1 MSSPPP
7 AAESAAA
14 ESRSPVVPS
23 ARAMNLLFAV
33 LTLASLGLL
42 AWGIYL
48 AAEKVTWSVLAGG
61 AAATA
66 ASLAAWPLARGLAQ
80 VAALLA
86 RFEQNLGDAL
96 RPVRHNTD
104 AAVRSLQ
111 KLETNTAIS
120 ERAKRVAYREKDRD
134 AMRHAIEED
143 LQQGDYAGARRL
155 ADEME
160 KSFGYADEAERVREQ
175 VRARLAGERESELA
189 DARAGVD
196 RLCKDEKWA
205 EAFALSDRVI
215 QKFGDMDAK
224 LLRTRI
230 EERRQNKKVELVQKF
245 HASVERKDVDE
256 AASLIRRLDSYLT
269 PEEGRQLAE
278 AARSV
283 FKDRLMRLREQFS
296 QAMQDKDYSEAI
308 RVGEIIKR
316 DFPNSQLA
324 KEVRDHEPRVR
335 EAAGVSSED

>member
-1 MSSPPP
+1 MSSPSP
-7 AAESAAA
+7 AAESA
-14 ESRSPVVPS
+14 ESRPPVVPS
-23 ARAMNLLFAV
+23 AGAMNALFVLLV
-33 LTLASLGLL
+33 LASLGLL

-48 AAEKVTWSVLAGG
+48 AAQRVTWSVLAGG

-80 VAALLA
+80 VAGQLA
-86 RFEQNLGDAL
+86 RLDQNLGDAL

-104 AAVRSLQ
+104 AAVAVLRKIEANS
-111 KLETNTAIS
+111 AIS
-120 ERAKRVAYREKDRD
+120 ERAKRVAYRGKDRD
-134 AMRHAIEED
+134 AMRRAIEED
-143 LQQGDYAGARRL
+143 LTGGDYSGARRL

-160 KSFGYADEAERVREQ
+160 KSFGYADEADRVREE
-175 VRARLAGERESELA
+175 VRVRLAGERERELA

-196 RLCKDEKWA
+196 RLCKDEKWVD
-205 EAFALSDRVI
+205 AFALSDRI
-215 QKFGDMDAK
+215 IAKFGGDMDAK

-256 AASLIRRLDSYLT
+256 AASLIRRLDAYLT

-278 AARSV
+278 AAREV
-283 FKDRLMRLREQFS
+283 FKNRLLRLREQFAA
-296 QAMQDKDYSEAI
+296 AMQQHDYSEAI